1 MVNYAF
7 GFKAFLELAMG
18 LVEGIDLTTVVQ
30 ATQGFCVLFVMWLFS
45 QLMSSLESTQGE
57 VNEAHKAFV
66 WLKDELDDRDLT
78 NDIRLKD
85 VERRIANLESKL
97 RPSATPQKSE
107 KPKKAKP
114 KLKIA

>member
-1 MVNYAF
+1 MVSYAF

-18 LVEGIDLTTVVQ
+18 LVEGIDLSTVVQ

-45 QLMSSLESTQGE
+45 QLMGCLEDTQGD
-57 VNEAHKAFV
+57 VQDVRNATA

-78 NDIRLKD
+78 NDIRMKD
-85 VERRIANLESKL
+85 VERRIASLESKI
-97 RPSATPQKSE
+97 RPSATPQKSQ
-107 KPKKAKP
+107 KPKSKP

>member
-7 GFKAFLELAMG
+7 GFKALLELAMG
-18 LVEGIDLTTVVQ
+18 MVEGIDLSTLVQ
-30 ATQGFCVLFVMWLFS
+30 ATQGLCVLFVMWLFS
-45 QLMSSLESTQGE
+45 QLMSCMEGVQGE
-57 VNEAHKAFV
+57 VMDNRKALI